1 VRQNSRTTRL
11 VAAKLAADA
20 GPPLERSP
28 DPTVFDTLSERLRA
42 TLGNLTGRGRIS
54 EADVDAAMREVRL
67 ALLEAD
73 VNFKVVKDF
82 VARVREKAVGQDI
95 LASLTAGQAVVKIVH
110 DELVDLL
117 SKGDRVFHLSGNP
130 AVVAM
135 VGLQGSGKTTTTAK
149 LARHV
154 VKQGRRPLL
163 VAADPY
169 RPAAA
174 DQLETLGR
182 ALDIPVYRAPQGTSV
197 PDIAR
202 QGVEAAKRQT
212 RDVVILDTA
221 GRLTVD
227 HELMQEIAAVNT
239 AVKPIETLLVV
250 DAMTGQEAVAVA
262 QAFVDA
268 VPVTGL
274 VLTKIDGDARG
285 GAALS
290 ISAVTGLP
298 VKFLGTGEKTDAL
311 EPFHPDRLA
320 GRILGMGDILTLV
333 ERAQETF
340 DVNQAQ
346 QMEEKLRKASFTL
359 EDMLDQLQQVQKMGP
374 IGQIMS
380 MIPGMGGMANEAQAA
395 VDRGELKRT
404 EAIIRA
410 MTPGERRDPSI
421 LTGSRRRRIAA
432 GAGTTLPE
440 VNRLVKQFSE
450 MQKLMKQLSGGGR
463 RAALAGLTGGRR

>member
-1 VRQNSRTTRL
+1 
-11 VAAKLAADA
+11 
-20 GPPLERSP
+20 
-28 DPTVFDTLSERLRA
+28 VFDTLSERLRT
-42 TLGNLTGRGRIS
+42 TLGTLTGRGRIS

-110 DELVDLL
+110 DELVELL

-174 DQLETLGR
+174 DQLETLGKQ
-182 ALDIPVYRAPQGTSV
+182 LDIPVYRAPQDTSV
-197 PDIAR
+197 PEIAR
-202 QGVEAAKRQT
+202 QGVEAARRQT

-227 HELMQEIAAVNT
+227 QELMQEIAAVDA
-239 AVKPIETLLVV
+239 AVHPVETLLVV
-250 DAMTGQEAVAVA
+250 DAMTGQEAVSVA

-346 QMEEKLRKASFTL
+346 QMEEKLRKASFNL

-410 MTPGERRDPSI
+410 MTPAERRDPSI

-440 VNRLVKQFSE
+440 VNRLVKQFGE

-463 RAALAGLTGGRR
+463 RAAFGSLMGGRR